1 MGSEAR
7 CGGGGL
13 SSNCLLIIHFIFQFL
28 TTPKSN
34 ISYFPKILNISPNNY
49 WIKDCNLTESF
60 FFRLNEILAGYLRKS
75 VEINEK

>member
-7 CGGGGL
+7 CCGGGL

-28 TTPKSN
+28 ATPKSN
-34 ISYFPKILNISPNNY
+34 IFPFSQILNVSPNNY
-49 WIKDCNLTESF
+49 WIKDCDLIESY
-60 FFRLNEILAGYLRKS
+60 FRLNEILARYLRKR